1 MSIKYIQSLLKSA
14 LPFVLLVFF
23 CSYIPIPYR
32 LAQNI
37 DTNAKY
43 KAMFIYNF
51 TKYFEWPQNYK
62 DGNFI
67 IGVLGN
73 TPLLSELNK
82 MASIK
87 KVGNQPFEIKI
98 FESSGAISN
107 CHILIVA
114 PDVTTPLS
122 EIVAKIK
129 KYSTLL
135 ITEKQGFAKQG
146 AAINFV
152 VQNNKPAFEL
162 NKANAEK
169 QNLKV
174 SANLLSLAILVE

>member
-1 MSIKYIQSLLKSA
+1 M
-14 LPFVLLVFF
+14 LLVFF

-43 KAMFIYNF
+43 KAMFVYNF
-51 TKYFEWPQNYK
+51 TKYFEWPQSYK
-62 DGNFI
+62 DGNFV

-73 TPLLSELNK
+73 SSLLSELNT
-82 MASIK
+82 MASTK
-87 KVGNQPFEIKI
+87 KVGNQSFEIKT
-98 FESSGAISN
+98 FQNTGAITN
-107 CHILIVA
+107 CHMLIVA

-122 EIVAKIK
+122 EIVSKIK
-129 KYSTLL
+129 KNSTLL

-162 NKANAEK
+162 NKTSAEK
-169 QNLKV
+169 QDLKV
-174 SANLLSLAILVE
+174 STNLLSLAIVVE

>member
-1 MSIKYIQSLLKSA
+1 
-14 LPFVLLVFF
+14 VLLVFF

-51 TKYFEWPQNYK
+51 TKYFEWPQSYK
-62 DGNFI
+62 EGNFV

-73 TPLLSELNK
+73 SSLLAELNT
-82 MASIK
+82 MASSK
-87 KVGNQPFEIKI
+87 KAGNQSIEIKT
-98 FESSGAISN
+98 FSNVGAITN
-107 CHILIVA
+107 CHMLIVA
-114 PDVTTPLS
+114 PEVTTPLS
-122 EIVAKIK
+122 EIISKIK
-129 KYSTLL
+129 KNSTLL

-162 NKANAEK
+162 NKTNAEK
-169 QNLKV
+169 QDLKV
-174 SANLLSLAILVE
+174 STNLLSLAILVE